1 LSAGTVNTA
10 NIKVIGEDNKYIDIS
25 VSLENGNK
33 SVVVQS
39 VKNYES
45 NKTYTLI
52 VTEKVKSVDGQPLPK
67 EVRMNFVTI
76 NEPTKEPIKVP
87 TKPSE
92 LTVCID
98 PAQYFR
104 ELSSINGDKAKDI
117 NLSIALKL
125 GNMLKTKGFN
135 VVYTRDSDSVSWNA
149 ASEDDA
155 KATIAKNAKADVY
168 LSINANTYLSSS
180 VKGIETYYLPNVS
193 NNKILA
199 GLVQSELI
207 KATEATNRGIKEAG
221 TGVTFDILRKSSCP
235 SIVLE
240 LGFLSNPEEATLLS
254 SEAYQNNAA
263 KAIASGLM
271 NYGGFENTDDE
282 YDSIFDISSVE
293 DVTVELEE
301 GSTYVFPKTMQ
312 ATMSNNSKKYVGVQW
327 PDASVD
333 LSYTGTYIYEGI
345 IKGYD
350 TKVKVIINVVEATIK
365 NYKVVLDAGHGGH
378 DSGAIGPKGIQE
390 KTIALAISLKVGN
403 ILTKN
408 GVETVYTRESDV
420 ISWSTNETK
429 NLQQRCDISTAAKPD
444 YFISIH
450 VNSAEISSASG
461 IETYYKSLDAEGQKL
476 AKAVQVELIKE
487 TGAKDRGIKTAGFYV
502 LKYTNVTSIL
512 VETAFIS
519 NPEEEQLL
527 TTQEYQNKL
536 AKAISTGIL
545 KSLGITNIVD

>member
-1 LSAGTVNTA
+1 MKNIFKAFVIMGLAFVLSLPMQMVVKASTYTNMNSKKDVIVNKPWTVSFNKALSAGTVNTT

-76 NEPTKEPIKVP
+76 NEPTKEPIEVP

-98 PAQYFR
+98 PAQYYR

-149 ASEDDA
+149 ASEDDV

-168 LSINANTYLSSS
+168 LSINSNTYLSSS

-207 KATEATNRGIKEAG
+207 KATGATNRGIKEAG
-221 TGVTFDILRKSSCP
+221 M
-235 SIVLE
+235 E
-240 LGFLSNPEEATLLS
+240 
-254 SEAYQNNAA
+254 
-263 KAIASGLM
+263 
-271 NYGGFENTDDE
+271 
-282 YDSIFDISSVE
+282 
-293 DVTVELEE
+293 
-301 GSTYVFPKTMQ
+301 
-312 ATMSNNSKKYVGVQW
+312 
-327 PDASVD
+327 
-333 LSYTGTYIYEGI
+333 
-345 IKGYD
+345 
-350 TKVKVIINVVEATIK
+350 
-365 NYKVVLDAGHGGH
+365 
-378 DSGAIGPKGIQE
+378 
-390 KTIALAISLKVGN
+390 
-403 ILTKN
+403 
-408 GVETVYTRESDV
+408 
-420 ISWSTNETK
+420 
-429 NLQQRCDISTAAKPD
+429 
-444 YFISIH
+444 
-450 VNSAEISSASG
+450 
-461 IETYYKSLDAEGQKL
+461 
-476 AKAVQVELIKE
+476 
-487 TGAKDRGIKTAGFYV
+487 
-502 LKYTNVTSIL
+502 
-512 VETAFIS
+512 
-519 NPEEEQLL
+519 
-527 TTQEYQNKL
+527 
-536 AKAISTGIL
+536 
-545 KSLGITNIVD
+545 